1 MICTE
6 WDADWDD
13 IIDPAEPS
21 ESDTPTTKCAICG
34 CTPKPDEWSSRVEN
48 CCFDCA

>member
-1 MICTE
+1 MSYIE

-13 IIDPAEPS
+13 IIDPAEPL
-21 ESDTPTTKCAICG
+21 ESDAKVHCVLCG
-34 CTPKPDEWSSRVEN
+34 GTPKPDEWSTQAEN